1 MDYPLA
7 PPSLLLSM
15 FQRRW
20 EPSVTPAF
28 WNLSSVMSS
37 LSWKYSGLN
46 LANWLSLEANLEA
59 EAADGPGGIGDNS
72 DEDHWWDRVERAR
85 EGAPPPFPSGHSN
98 TFEGTP
104 SPMGFRRSAGLRA
117 LPSR

>member
-15 FQRRW
+15 FQIRW

-28 WNLSSVMSS
+28 WNPSSVMSS

-59 EAADGPGGIGDNS
+59 EAADGPEGIGDNC
-72 DEDHWWDRVERAR
+72 DEDHWWDRVDRAHH
-85 EGAPPPFPSGHSN
+85 PLPFW
-98 TFEGTP
+98 
-104 SPMGFRRSAGLRA
+104 AQ
-117 LPSR
+117 